1 MADLSTLRSR
11 FPALA
16 REVGG
21 APAVFADAPGG
32 TQVPDSVIE
41 AVTGYL
47 RRSNANQG
55 GAFPTSEET
64 DRTIHDARRAASDLL
79 GSDPGEVVFGPNMTT
94 LAFALSRSLARGL
107 GPGDEV
113 IVTRLDHDGNV
124 APWLT
129 AAEDTGAD
137 VRWVDMR
144 EEDGTLDLDSLDQ
157 ALTDRTRIVAFTLAS
172 NALGTI
178 TPAAEI
184 SERARA
190 TGALVVGDAVHFA
203 PHRAVD
209 VRALKLDVL
218 FCSAYK
224 FFGPHLGVMWARR
237 EHLEAWPAYK
247 VRPAPE
253 DPPDRWE
260 TGTANHEGLAGLHAA
275 VGYLADVGRI
285 QGPPDGH
292 DRRAA
297 IVAGMEAIR
306 THEAGLTRRFLK
318 GAADLPGLRLFGIS
332 DPDRSDD
339 RTPTFALRLGDRAP
353 RRVAEELGR
362 RGIFVWDGNYYALTV
377 MERLGLEGSG
387 GAVRVG
393 FCHYNSED
401 EVDRVLDEL
410 RDLAEAWPGGRGGG

>member
-1 MADLSTLRSR
+1 MADLSSLRGR

-16 REVGG
+16 REVAGV
-21 APAVFADAPGG
+21 PAVFADAPGG

-47 RRSNANQG
+47 SRSNANQG

-64 DRTIHDARRAASDLL
+64 DRVIHDARRAAGDLL

-94 LAFALSRSLARGL
+94 LAFGLSRSLARGL
-107 GPGDEV
+107 SPGDEV
-113 IVTRLDHDGNV
+113 VVTRLDHDGNV
-124 APWLT
+124 APWL
-129 AAEDTGAD
+129 AAAHDAGAD

-144 EEDGTLDLDSLDQ
+144 EEDGTLDLDSLDR

-178 TPAAEI
+178 PPAAEI
-184 SERARA
+184 AERARA
-190 TGALVVGDAVHFA
+190 AGALVVGDAVHFA
-203 PHRAVD
+203 PHRSVD
-209 VRALKLDVL
+209 VRALDLDVL

-224 FFGPHLGVMWARR
+224 FFGPHLGCMWARR

-260 TGTANHEGLAGLHAA
+260 TGTANHEGLAGFHAA
-275 VGYLADVGRI
+275 VDYLAEVGRAH
-285 QGPPDGH
+285 GRPGGD
-292 DRRAA
+292 DRRGA
-297 IVAGMEAIR
+297 IAVGMEAIR

-318 GAADLPGLRLFGIS
+318 GVADVPGLRLYGIS
-332 DPDRSDD
+332 DAERSDE